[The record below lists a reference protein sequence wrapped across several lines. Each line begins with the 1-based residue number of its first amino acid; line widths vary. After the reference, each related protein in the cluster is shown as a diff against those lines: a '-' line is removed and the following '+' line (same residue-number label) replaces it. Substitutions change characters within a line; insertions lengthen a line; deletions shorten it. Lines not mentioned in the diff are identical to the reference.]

1 MHCHLGL
8 DQLIIISIFGV
19 ACAAFQPVVSV
30 LQCVLVAKGQER
42 WRRLG
47 GRGVY
52 RNKNRHRLPV
62 CRLGVL
68 KQSPMGMF
76 GRSFDRGAHWL
87 CGCERPMVLFIS
99 LVASRASEGGGT
111 RKHRPVERGGA

>member
-30 LQCVLVAKGQER
+30 LQCALVAKGQEL

-52 RNKNRHRLPV
+52 WYRNKNRHRLSV

-68 KQSPMGMF
+68 KQSPMGML
-76 GRSFDRGAHWL
+76 GRS
-87 CGCERPMVLFIS
+87 
-99 LVASRASEGGGT
+99 
-111 RKHRPVERGGA
+111 